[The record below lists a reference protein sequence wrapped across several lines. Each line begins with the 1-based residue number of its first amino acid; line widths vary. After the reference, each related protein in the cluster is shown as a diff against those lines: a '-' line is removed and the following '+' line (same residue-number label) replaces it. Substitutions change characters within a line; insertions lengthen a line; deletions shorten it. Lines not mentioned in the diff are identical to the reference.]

1 MNKLK
6 DYQKEAIG
14 HLAKWKV
21 GALFMEAGTGKTRV
35 ACELINSVPDLD
47 MVLWVGPLR
56 TIKGD
61 MGTVPMEVDKWGL
74 NCKNV
79 RYVGIESIG
88 GSDRIFSEVLEEVEA
103 HSNVFCVVDESL
115 KIKNIKAKRTARM
128 QVIGNKCAYR
138 LILNGTPLSR
148 NVMDIWAQM
157 NFLSPKILNMSERRF
172 MNTFCNYI
180 RYDKRTYSVDVIT
193 SYENIE
199 YLYSLIRNYIYECDL
214 QLQVKQRFR
223 EIKYELEDA
232 AHAEY
237 GAIKQKWI
245 DLINDDENNGI
256 NEQNYFLGM
265 TSELQM
271 SYCCCDAKV
280 AACDEVVKKCDPDK
294 VIIFTRFIKS
304 AEICRKKWPKCKV
317 LSYQK
322 ESYGLNLQQYNVTI
336 YFDKIWDYALR
347 VQSTHRTYRTGQD
360 FDCEF
365 YDLTGNVGLE
375 GMIEENI
382 RNKVSMS
389 EYFKKTS
396 KKQLEAEL

>member
-1 MNKLK
+1 MNELK

-56 TIKGD
+56 TIKGNV
-61 MGTVPMEVDKWGL
+61 GTVPMEVDKWGL
-74 NCKNV
+74 NCKDV
-79 RYVGIESIG
+79 RFVGVESIG

-103 HSNVFCVVDESL
+103 HHNVFCVVDESL
-115 KIKNIKAKRTARM
+115 KIKNARAKRTNRLLM
-128 QVIGNKCAYR
+128 IGRKCAYR

-148 NVMDIWAQM
+148 NVMDVWAQFE
-157 NFLSPKILNMSERRF
+157 FLSPKILNMSERRF
-172 MNTFCNYI
+172 MKTFCNY
-180 RYDKRTYSVDVIT
+180 YTVDKGRFSVDVIT
-193 SYENIE
+193 GHANIE

-214 QLQVKQRFR
+214 QLQVKQRYHN
-223 EIKYELEDA
+223 ICYALEPLAKHDYA
-232 AHAEY
+232 DV
-237 GAIKQKWI
+237 KQKWLEMI
-245 DLINDDENNGI
+245 EDENNDLTD
-256 NEQNYFLGM
+256 QNYFLGM

-271 SYCCCDAKV
+271 SYCCCNNKV
-280 AACDEVVKKCDPDK
+280 KACDEIVKKCDPEK

-304 AEICRKKWPKCKV
+304 AELCRKKWPKCKV

-347 VQSTHRTYRTGQD
+347 VQSTHRTYRTGQS
-360 FDCEF
+360 FDCEY
-365 YDLTGNVGLE
+365 YDLTGDVGLE
-375 GMIEENI
+375 SMIDANI
-382 RNKVSMS
+382 ENKVSMS
-389 EYFKKTS
+389 EYFKMTS
-396 KKQLEAEL
+396 KKQLEASL